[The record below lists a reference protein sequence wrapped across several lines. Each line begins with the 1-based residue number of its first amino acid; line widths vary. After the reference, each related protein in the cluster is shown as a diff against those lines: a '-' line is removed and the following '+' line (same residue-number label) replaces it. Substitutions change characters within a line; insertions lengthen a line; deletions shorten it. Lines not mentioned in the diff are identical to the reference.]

1 LTSATILILS
11 FKSFCQ
17 DSKYQKEID
26 EANKWNFEQFK
37 IVKKNF
43 AFSTDCDTSKIKV
56 SILQTQFEKD
66 RHLYEDPNSM
76 GRSKK
81 MRARDEVKAQ
91 TLGVSGCDQKATYV
105 FVYGTGW
112 VLNGTTK

>member
-1 LTSATILILS
+1 MKKSLIFTATILILS
-11 FKSFCQ
+11 FKSFGQ
-17 DSKYQKEID
+17 NSKYQKEID
-26 EANKWNFEQFK
+26 EANKWNSEQFK

-105 FVYGTGW
+105 LYMARAGF
-112 VLNGTTK
+112 